1 MITVDCRDIE
11 PIKQDLL
18 VHVADNVGAL
28 PALKMHEFVL
38 APIDESEPISYDDVV
53 TSIKEFLDSIGEIRN
68 FAVITQGDII
78 IVKSISGKKIQ
89 RESATH
95 PRADGMFVCTHCGFV
110 TQYEIEYQNHV
121 KIHYI

>member
-11 PIKQDLL
+11 SIKHEL
-18 VHVADNVGAL
+18 VVYVADNVGAV

-38 APIDESEPISYDDVV
+38 SPIEESESIAHSEVV

-68 FAVITQGDII
+68 FAVITQGDVIV
-78 IVKSISGKKIQ
+78 VKSISGKQIE
-89 RESATH
+89 REPKTVNVE
-95 PRADGMFVCTHCGFV
+95 GMFICTHCGYV
-110 TQYEIEYQNHV
+110 TKYEIEYQNHV